1 MKLPYYV
8 TRYGRAPFGL
18 LAAPLFAIPAFAA
31 NECGAPVAGVV
42 VCGAPDK
49 AGVSYSSPT
58 TLDVRLN
65 PFNITTT
72 GLSVAGTAGASITA
86 QSVGSAIANI
96 NSTGVGV
103 NLTSTGGSGN
113 LSLIYNNAG
122 TIKSAGNGAG
132 VSATA
137 ANAGAIT
144 IAIGAG
150 STINATG
157 AAGAGIL
164 AQSATGNVS
173 LTSAGTISSV
183 GGAGVDLRITG
194 TTGTGK
200 IAIQSNGS
208 ISGNTNAISATNAST
223 GGVEINTAAG
233 TNLKAGTQG
242 INAVSSGTA
251 GGIAINALGT
261 VGATAAVGGVGIL
274 ANITKAG
281 NTAAIDVTTG
291 GAIVAVGDGIR
302 ATNTGAGN
310 VAVGVGADITSAT
323 GYGLRTTTTSG
334 DILVGVAA
342 DITGKN
348 GISATTSSAAG
359 TGKVEVAIGPNATV
373 TATNGNAVA
382 ASSAGTSGV
391 TVTTG
396 TGTALQSTGSTAL
409 SAGVTGTAGAIGIE
423 TRGTVNSVGGGNG
436 IAASIS
442 NNANPGNIDIAT
454 YAGVAGASTGI
465 SATTAGIGNVTI
477 TANDTVTGNGIDG
490 VVGTARKGGNV
501 NVTTNALVTGQ
512 RNGLSL
518 GTAATGN
525 STANVNANVTGVT
538 GEAISAVSGGLGG
551 TVVSVGNNATL
562 TAGRFGIL
570 ALAGGDGSTLTG
582 IAGSTTVTTGAN
594 VAINAATWNA
604 IEAAAYGGGNVS
616 VTTGTGSMSGTNA
629 IYASTSVGAGTLKID
644 TSGNLTGTN
653 AIGPNNP
660 GGTAGRGIWAEASG
674 AGGIDIKTA
683 EGAVITANTD
693 GILATNSATSGTVAT
708 SAIKV
713 DAGSAI
719 NAANGSG
726 IKADIAA
733 AGNAAGISLNSHA
746 AVAGGTHGASLST
759 AGAGSI
765 DVTNS
770 GALQGLG
777 GAGLSTQTTTGNTT
791 INNSGLIAGT
801 AAGVSLSG
809 GPAQLE
815 NAGTIRNLSGT
826 PSALAIRGTG
836 GATTINNTGLVTGT
850 VLLGDMG
857 NSFTNAGTWNTSGGT
872 SDFGAGT
879 NAIVNAAGGTI
890 IAAQN
895 ASVAETTT
903 FARLA
908 SFTNRGTLTMADGAV
923 GDRTIV
929 AGNYFSAG
937 GTLRMDVDTQALKSD
952 LLVLNGGAATGSTA
966 IVLNNIGTTGAMTTG
981 NGIELVDTINGATT
995 SPAAFRLGTRVAAG
1009 AYEYLLYRGGNTAT
1023 GGNAD
1028 DQNFY
1033 LRSTLEVVAPT
1044 DPTSP
1049 TDSANPAGPTTP
1061 KPPVVAVP
1069 NYRNEVF
1076 VDMAVPSMASSFG
1089 LAMLGTLD
1097 DRRGDTASPSPS
1109 AAAQDKPAGS
1119 AGWGRAFGEFG
1130 RVNRGTF
1137 SSNGP
1142 SYDFNLAGF
1151 QTGLDLWQQSGANG
1165 ARDAAG
1171 IYVGAGRIDSD
1182 VNNSVAGGLA
1192 GRTKLD
1198 GYSLGAYW
1206 THFSPQGWYTDT
1218 VLQGTRYDPISASSL
1233 QGQTLKSTG
1242 SGLLASLEGG
1252 YRLNLGDDWSLTPQ
1266 AQLIYQRIS
1275 LKDGADAYGRIGYD
1289 ASNMGY
1295 ARIGAKLSKTASFGE
1310 AAGAQRITFWARA
1323 NIWHGFG
1330 GDAATTFTNLAGG
1343 NAVTLKTNLGDTWA
1357 NLGVG
1362 VTTQISRNVSAFV
1375 LGDYNVSVGRG
1386 KSHGMSVKAGFTAR
1400 W

>member
-1 MKLPYYV
+1 MFSGRSITLKLPPYV
-8 TRYGRAPFGL
+8 SRYGRSPFGL

-42 VCGAPDK
+42 VCSAPDK

-72 GLSVAGTAGASITA
+72 GLGVTGTAGASITV
-86 QSVGSAIANI
+86 QSVGSAVTNI

-137 ANAGAIT
+137 ANAGAVT

-150 STINATG
+150 STINASG

-173 LTSAGTISSV
+173 LTSAGTISSA
-183 GGAGVDLRITG
+183 GGSGVDLRITG

-200 IAIQSNGS
+200 VAIQSNGN
-208 ISGNTNAISATNAST
+208 ISGNTNAISATNASA
-223 GGVEINTAAG
+223 GGIEINTAAG

-242 INAVSSGTA
+242 INAVSTGTA
-251 GGIAINALGT
+251 GGITINALGT

-274 ANITKAG
+274 ANINKVG
-281 NTAAIDVTTG
+281 NAAAIDVTTG
-291 GAIVAVGDGIR
+291 GAIVSVGDGIR
-302 ATNTGAGN
+302 ATHAGAGN
-310 VAVGVGADITSAT
+310 VAVGVNAAITSAN
-323 GYGLRTTTTSG
+323 GYGLRATTTSG

-348 GISATTSSAAG
+348 GISATTSGPAG

-396 TGTALQSTGSTAL
+396 TGSALQSTGSTAL
-409 SAGVTGTAGAIGIE
+409 SAGVSGTSGGIGVE
-423 TRGTVNSVGGGNG
+423 TRGTVNSVGGGGG

-442 NNANPGNIDIAT
+442 NNANPGSIDIAT

-477 TANDTVTGNGIDG
+477 TANDTVTGSGIDG
-490 VVGTARKGGNV
+490 IVGTARKGGNV

-518 GTAATGN
+518 GTAATGG
-525 STANVNANVTGVT
+525 STANVNASVTGVT

-582 IAGSTTVTTGAN
+582 VAGSTTVTTGAN

-629 IYASTSVGAGTLKID
+629 IYASTSVGAGILKID

-660 GGTAGRGIWAEASG
+660 GGTAGHGIWAVASG
-674 AGGIDIKTA
+674 TGGIDIKTA
-683 EGAVITANTD
+683 EGAVITAGTD
-693 GILATNSATSGTVAT
+693 GILATNSTASGAAATN
-708 SAIKV
+708 AIKV

-719 NAANGSG
+719 NAASGSG
-726 IKADIAA
+726 VKADITGV
-733 AGNAAGISLNSHA
+733 GNAADISLNSHA
-746 AVAGGTHGASLST
+746 AIAGGTHGASLST

-770 GALQGLG
+770 GTLQGLG

-791 INNSGLIAGT
+791 INSSGLIAGT
-801 AAGVSLSG
+801 VAGVSLSG
-809 GPAQLE
+809 GPAQLV
-815 NAGTIRNLSGT
+815 NSGTIQNLSGA
-826 PSALAIRGTG
+826 SSDLAIQGTG
-836 GATTINNTGLVTGT
+836 GATTINNTGLVKGA
-850 VLLGDMG
+850 VLLGDLG

-872 SDFGAGT
+872 NDFGAGT

-890 IAAQN
+890 LAAQN

-903 FARLA
+903 FSRLA
-908 SFTNRGTLTMADGAV
+908 SFTNRGTLTMVDGAV

-995 SPAAFRLGTRVAAG
+995 SPTAFRLGTRVAAG
-1009 AYEYLLYRGGNTAT
+1009 AYEYLLYRGGS
-1023 GGNAD
+1023 GN

-1049 TDSANPAGPTTP
+1049 TDPADPVGPTTP

-1097 DRRGDTASPSPS
+1097 DRRGDAASPS

-1130 RVNRGTF
+1130 RVNRGAF
-1137 SSNGP
+1137 SPNGP

-1151 QTGLDLWQQSGANG
+1151 QTGLDVWQQPGANG

-1171 IYVGAGRIDSD
+1171 VYVGAGRIDSD

-1192 GRTKLD
+1192 GHAKLD

-1362 VTTQISRNVSAFV
+1362 VTTQISRNVSAFA

-1386 KSHGMSVKAGFTAR
+1386 KSHSMSVKAGFTAR